1 MEQFTQEEVDKWWAT
16 ISQQDKER
24 ILGAKSHFNG
34 KHQNEPDKI
43 ITIKHLDVNKSDF
56 TRYFVVN
63 TTLFDI

>member
-56 TRYFVVN
+56 T
-63 TTLFDI
+63 

>member
-34 KHQNEPDKI
+34 KHQNETDKI
-43 ITIKHLDVNKSDF
+43 LTMKHLDTINPILHTGYLRDVYHITK
-56 TRYFVVN
+56 
-63 TTLFDI
+63 